1 MLMGDCFFPVSQVPG
16 HFSGP
21 VETQIRHADKLRAA
35 IIVIILWID
44 LDDYFSLYEENI
56 ILLFVCGWLGARV
69 VDDHKCFHF

>member
-1 MLMGDCFFPVSQVPG
+1 MLMGDCFFPGLQVPDQ
-16 HFSGP
+16 FPGP

-69 VDDHKCFHF
+69 VDDYKCFYF